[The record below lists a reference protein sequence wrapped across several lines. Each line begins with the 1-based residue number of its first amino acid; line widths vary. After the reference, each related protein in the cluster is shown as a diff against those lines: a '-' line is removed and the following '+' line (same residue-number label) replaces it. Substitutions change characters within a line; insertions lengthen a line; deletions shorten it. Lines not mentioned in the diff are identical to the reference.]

1 MDAGEQRHRT
11 IHEDG
16 RDGLMNSPGL
26 DRVPQH
32 RSRVLSRALPWA
44 VALVAILAPSAP
56 GQQPAPS
63 AARVLGDDP
72 WAALPEILARIQ
84 PPVFPARDFLVTAF
98 GAKGDGKAD
107 CTDAFRK
114 AIAACSKAGGGRVLV
129 PAGRY
134 LTGAIHLLSNVN
146 LHVTAGATV
155 LFSQDPAKYLPVVL
169 TRFEGV
175 EMMNYSPL
183 VYAREAENVAI
194 TGEGTL
200 DGQADAEHWWPW
212 KNNGIPESQKPDR
225 DRLFQQAEDGVPV
238 EQRVY
243 GAGHYLRPSF
253 IEPYA
258 SRNVLIEGVTIKGSP
273 FWVIHPTLSKN
284 VTVRNV
290 KVVSE
295 GPNNDGCDPE
305 SSEDVLIEDSLFDT
319 GDDCIALKSGRNADG
334 RRVNVPMQNVV
345 IRGCKMRAG
354 HGGVT
359 IGSEVS
365 GGVRNVYAERCLM
378 SSPNLDR
385 GLRIKTNSKR
395 GGVIENVFV
404 RDIEIGD
411 VQLGPI
417 DITMR
422 YEPQDTGPYPPVIR
436 NIRVERMTSRKSGY
450 ALFVQALDDSP
461 VRGLLVRDSVFRGVE
476 KGSLLEGLVDIVLE
490 NVTVEPR
497 KK

>member
-1 MDAGEQRHRT
+1 M
-11 IHEDG
+11 
-16 RDGLMNSPGL
+16 S
-26 DRVPQH
+26 QH
-32 RSRVLSRALPWA
+32 RPPDVLSRGLVWAAALCAIALWPQALPAQQA
-44 VALVAILAPSAP
+44 VPSV
-56 GQQPAPS
+56 S
-63 AARVLGDDP
+63 RAAADDP
-72 WAALPEILARIQ
+72 WAAVPEILARIK
-84 PPVFPARDFLVTAF
+84 PPVFPNRDFLITAF
-98 GAKGDGKAD
+98 GAKGDGKTD
-107 CTDAFRK
+107 CTEAFRK
-114 AIAACSKAGGGRVLV
+114 AIAACSKAGGGRVVV

-134 LTGAIHLLSNVN
+134 LTGAVHLLSNVN
-146 LHVTAGATV
+146 LHVTADATV

-183 VYAREAENVAI
+183 VYAREAENIAI
-194 TGEGTL
+194 TGLGTL

-212 KNNGIPESQKPDR
+212 KKNGIPESQKPDR
-225 DRLFQQAEDGVPV
+225 DGLFQQAEDGLPV
-238 EQRVY
+238 AQRVY

-253 IEPYA
+253 VEPYA
-258 SRNVLIEGVTIKGSP
+258 CRNVLIEGVTIKSAP
-273 FWVIHPTLSKN
+273 FWVLHPTLSKN

-305 SSEDVLIEDSLFDT
+305 SSEDVLIEGALFDT

-345 IRGCKMRAG
+345 IRGCQMRAG

-365 GGVRNVYAERCLM
+365 GGVRNVYAERCQM
-378 SSPNLDR
+378 SSPDLER

-422 YEPQDTGPYPPVIR
+422 YEPQDTGPYLPVVR
-436 NIRVERMTSRKSGY
+436 NIRVERMTSKKSGY
-450 ALFVQALDDSP
+450 ALFVQALDESP
-461 VRGLLVRDSVFRGVE
+461 LRGLLVRDSAFRGVE
-476 KGSLLEGLVDIVLE
+476 KGSFLEGVVDIVLE

>member
-1 MDAGEQRHRT
+1 MSQ
-11 IHEDG
+11 
-16 RDGLMNSPGL
+16 
-26 DRVPQH
+26 
-32 RSRVLSRALPWA
+32 RSRSRLAARPLLGAALA
-44 VALVAILAPSAP
+44 VSFLLPLPAFS
-56 GQQPAPS
+56 QQPAP
-63 AARVLGDDP
+63 AASRASGDDP
-72 WAALPEILARIQ
+72 WAAVPEILGRIQ
-84 PPVFPARDFLVTAF
+84 PPVFPNRDFLVTAF
-98 GAKGDGKAD
+98 GAKAGGTAD
-107 CTDAFRK
+107 CTEAFRK
-114 AIAACSKAGGGRVLV
+114 AIAACSKAGGGRVVV

-134 LTGAIHLLSNVN
+134 LTGAIHLRSGVN
-146 LHVTAGATV
+146 LHVMPGATI
-155 LFSQDPAKYLPVVL
+155 LFSQDPAKYLPVVH
-169 TRFEGV
+169 TRWEGV
-175 EMMNYSPL
+175 ELMNYSPL
-183 VYAREAENVAI
+183 VYAWESENVAI

-212 KNNGIPESQKPDR
+212 KASSGPTSQKPDR

-238 EQRVY
+238 ERRVY
-243 GAGHYLRPSF
+243 GAGHFLRPPF
-253 IEPYA
+253 IQPYR
-258 SRNVLIEGVTIKGSP
+258 SRNVLIEGVTVKGAP
-273 FWVIHPTLSKN
+273 FWVIHPVLSKN

-305 SSEDVLIEDSLFDT
+305 SSEDVLIESSLFDT

-334 RRVNVPMQNVV
+334 RRIGVPVQNVV

-359 IGSEVS
+359 IGSEIT
-365 GGVRNVYAERCLM
+365 GGARNVFAERCLM
-378 SSPNLDR
+378 SSPDLER
-385 GLRIKTNSKR
+385 GLRLKTNTRR

-422 YEPQDTGPYPPVIR
+422 YDPSESGPYSPVIR

-450 ALFVQALDDSP
+450 ALFVQALNESP

-476 KGSLLEGLVDIVLE
+476 KGSLLEGLVDLVLE
-490 NVTVEPR
+490 NVTIEQR